1 MHWFYLSRIYLIT
14 LNFRNKHSTIY
25 IYYLL
30 LVSSGGQ
37 KPLNNDRGYVI
48 FSKSCKFCRMSRYW
62 VLLKDE
68 ETILPVVCRMTYV
81 LFVLLHIVV
90 YYKTCLR
97 VSWRVSYKRR
107 TSWSWSH
114 GSWIYMCNRCL
125 SALKLCVRT
134 PFMARCTRYNM

>member
-1 MHWFYLSRIYLIT
+1 
-14 LNFRNKHSTIY
+14 
-25 IYYLL
+25 
-30 LVSSGGQ
+30 
-37 KPLNNDRGYVI
+37 
-48 FSKSCKFCRMSRYW
+48 
-62 VLLKDE
+62 
-68 ETILPVVCRMTYV
+68 MTYV